1 MEAFKPLHLPAYQI
15 LQTNVNKIKPF
26 LDCFHCNQY
35 SSRMKEVLLDQ
46 YNSVFDETL
55 GKGSLY
61 DMLIY
66 PVELAVA
73 LFGPVKD
80 VKAMSHKLKNGVD
93 INNTVLLQHSNNILT
108 SIVCSKASTG
118 ISPSEI
124 LSYDT
129 TINVTNLT
137 KLETITKYN
146 RLTNQTTVLPLGSEH
161 NNKMYYEL
169 QYFINIINSE
179 NYSEMKRL
187 LDYSISA
194 IRVLEAVQI
203 NEEQQGELLNEIK

>member
-1 MEAFKPLHLPAYQI
+1 
-15 LQTNVNKIKPF
+15 
-26 LDCFHCNQY
+26 
-35 SSRMKEVLLDQ
+35 MKEVLLDQ

-61 DMLIY
+61 DVLIY
-66 PVELAVA
+66 PVELPVS
-73 LFGPVKD
+73 LFRPVKD

-93 INNTVLLQHSNNILT
+93 INNAVLLQHSNNILT

-137 KLETITKYN
+137 KLEAITKYN

-161 NNKMYYEL
+161 NNKIKMYYEL

-187 LDYSISA
+187 LDYSIAA

-203 NEEQQGELLNEIK
+203 NEE

>member
-1 MEAFKPLHLPAYQI
+1 
-15 LQTNVNKIKPF
+15 
-26 LDCFHCNQY
+26 
-35 SSRMKEVLLDQ
+35 
-46 YNSVFDETL
+46 
-55 GKGSLY
+55 
-61 DMLIY
+61 MLIY

-93 INNTVLLQHSNNILT
+93 INNVVLLQHSNNILT

-137 KLETITKYN
+137 KLEAITKYN
-146 RLTNQTTVLPLGSEH
+146 RLTNQTIVLPLRSKH

-169 QYFINIINSE
+169 QCFINIINTE

-187 LDYSISA
+187 LDYSIAA
-194 IRVLEAVQI
+194 IRILEAVQI
-203 NEEQQGELLNEIK
+203 NQEQQEELLNEIK